1 MFSGK
6 REKALLEEELAAL
19 RETEKR
25 ERELLH
31 KIAGQKDTAEE
42 QFARMTASRA
52 QMEKE
57 IEEIEQQMQQNG
69 ELSENGAQA
78 AGELHNTLITMNN
91 GIATFDANHSV
102 FMEQVKGQNE
112 KVVEIVE
119 NNKHFTTP
127 MKHISE
133 APQALREMRQALGER
148 AERME
153 ELSKTMGVLA
163 LNSAIEAGR
172 MGESGTRFVTAA
184 EQVRA
189 YADDYEQEA
198 LALKDQLGE
207 AEERIASLEE
217 QVHHLNELLKE
228 NNISMGKLYRDC
240 AQNMAAYET
249 GQIGLRGLI
258 QDTAV
263 ARADVL
269 QQSAD
274 ENVRAREAFLKY
286 VSGMQEEL
294 AEQLFVT
301 RQTVSN
307 YENGRTRPDV
317 DQILRLAEIFDTD
330 ANAVLYGPPV
340 PEGRKTALIQAAAG
354 CGLTAAI
361 YLLYR
366 FFLPTAQDIQSFH
379 YDPRWTAALMYVVRP
394 VFLLLL
400 GWSLVQ
406 VLSLAAAVKLPEK
419 PWVRCLRR
427 GLLAI
432 VLCGILSSLFVCIA
446 FFVDVGNVYSVLR
459 PFLYRIIKWN
469 QKPIFH
475 PLLGAL
481 LCLLGFP
488 PKRKAPV
495 EKQISQ

>member
-69 ELSENGAQA
+69 
-78 AGELHNTLITMNN
+78 
-91 GIATFDANHSV
+91 V

-294 AEQLFVT
+294 AEQKSSADEL
-301 RQTVSN
+301 
-307 YENGRTRPDV
+307 ENV
-317 DQILRLAEIFDTD
+317 CKSIL
-330 ANAVLYGPPV
+330 
-340 PEGRKTALIQAAAG
+340 QSAG
-354 CGLTAAI
+354 EAG
-361 YLLYR
+361 
-366 FFLPTAQDIQSFH
+366 
-379 YDPRWTAALMYVVRP
+379 
-394 VFLLLL
+394 
-400 GWSLVQ
+400 
-406 VLSLAAAVKLPEK
+406 
-419 PWVRCLRR
+419 
-427 GLLAI
+427 
-432 VLCGILSSLFVCIA
+432 
-446 FFVDVGNVYSVLR
+446 
-459 PFLYRIIKWN
+459 
-469 QKPIFH
+469 
-475 PLLGAL
+475 
-481 LCLLGFP
+481 
-488 PKRKAPV
+488 
-495 EKQISQ
+495 

>member
-52 QMEKE
+52 TDGKRDRRDRTAMRRT
-57 IEEIEQQMQQNG
+57 G
-69 ELSENGAQA
+69 SCRRTGAQA
-78 AGELHNTLITMNN
+78 AGELHNTLITRITESRRSTPTTAFY
-91 GIATFDANHSV
+91 GAGEGA
-102 FMEQVKGQNE
+102 NE

-249 GQIGLRGLI
+249 GQIGLRGLTRI
-258 QDTAV
+258 
-263 ARADVL
+263 RR
-269 QQSAD
+269 S
-274 ENVRAREAFLKY
+274 REQMCCSSRRTKMCAP
-286 VSGMQEEL
+286 
-294 AEQLFVT
+294 
-301 RQTVSN
+301 
-307 YENGRTRPDV
+307 GRH
-317 DQILRLAEIFDTD
+317 
-330 ANAVLYGPPV
+330 
-340 PEGRKTALIQAAAG
+340 
-354 CGLTAAI
+354 
-361 YLLYR
+361 
-366 FFLPTAQDIQSFH
+366 S
-379 YDPRWTAALMYVVRP
+379 
-394 VFLLLL
+394 
-400 GWSLVQ
+400 
-406 VLSLAAAVKLPEK
+406 
-419 PWVRCLRR
+419 
-427 GLLAI
+427 
-432 VLCGILSSLFVCIA
+432 
-446 FFVDVGNVYSVLR
+446 
-459 PFLYRIIKWN
+459 
-469 QKPIFH
+469 
-475 PLLGAL
+475 
-481 LCLLGFP
+481 
-488 PKRKAPV
+488 
-495 EKQISQ
+495 

>member
-52 QMEKE
+52 QMEKKRSKRS
-57 IEEIEQQMQQNG
+57 NSRCSRTG
-69 ELSENGAQA
+69 ELSENGAQGG
-78 AGELHNTLITMNN
+78 GELHNTLITMNN

-228 NNISMGKLYRDC
+228 NNISMGKSLPRLC
-240 AQNMAAYET
+240 AEY
-249 GQIGLRGLI
+249 GGL
-258 QDTAV
+258 
-263 ARADVL
+263 
-269 QQSAD
+269 
-274 ENVRAREAFLKY
+274 
-286 VSGMQEEL
+286 
-294 AEQLFVT
+294 
-301 RQTVSN
+301 
-307 YENGRTRPDV
+307 
-317 DQILRLAEIFDTD
+317 
-330 ANAVLYGPPV
+330 
-340 PEGRKTALIQAAAG
+340 
-354 CGLTAAI
+354 
-361 YLLYR
+361 
-366 FFLPTAQDIQSFH
+366 
-379 YDPRWTAALMYVVRP
+379 
-394 VFLLLL
+394 
-400 GWSLVQ
+400 
-406 VLSLAAAVKLPEK
+406 
-419 PWVRCLRR
+419 
-427 GLLAI
+427 
-432 VLCGILSSLFVCIA
+432 
-446 FFVDVGNVYSVLR
+446 
-459 PFLYRIIKWN
+459 
-469 QKPIFH
+469 
-475 PLLGAL
+475 
-481 LCLLGFP
+481 
-488 PKRKAPV
+488 
-495 EKQISQ
+495 

>member
-198 LALKDQLGE
+198 LALKAQLGE
-207 AEERIASLEE
+207 AEERITSLEE
-217 QVHHLNELLKE
+217 KVHHLNELLKE
-228 NNISMGKLYRDC
+228 NNIMV
-240 AQNMAAYET
+240 AYET

-294 AEQLFVT
+294 AEQKSSADEL
-301 RQTVSN
+301 
-307 YENGRTRPDV
+307 ENV
-317 DQILRLAEIFDTD
+317 CKSIL
-330 ANAVLYGPPV
+330 
-340 PEGRKTALIQAAAG
+340 QSAG
-354 CGLTAAI
+354 EAG
-361 YLLYR
+361 
-366 FFLPTAQDIQSFH
+366 
-379 YDPRWTAALMYVVRP
+379 
-394 VFLLLL
+394 
-400 GWSLVQ
+400 
-406 VLSLAAAVKLPEK
+406 
-419 PWVRCLRR
+419 
-427 GLLAI
+427 
-432 VLCGILSSLFVCIA
+432 
-446 FFVDVGNVYSVLR
+446 
-459 PFLYRIIKWN
+459 
-469 QKPIFH
+469 
-475 PLLGAL
+475 
-481 LCLLGFP
+481 
-488 PKRKAPV
+488 
-495 EKQISQ
+495 